1 MKCTLLE
8 PPSFWSRTEGL
19 AGPVELALTPLGT
32 AIGRVVS
39 WRAARPR
46 ATVGVPVLCCGNA
59 SVGGTGKT
67 ILALDL
73 VGRLLARGYAPHV
86 LTRGHGGRVRATPHR
101 VDPGR
106 DTADAV
112 GDEALLLARRAPTWV
127 DRDRARAGRAA
138 IENGADVLVLDDGLQ
153 SPTVGKDASF
163 LLVDGEAGFGN
174 RRVLPAGPLREHPGR
189 AAARCRAVV
198 LVGEDRFG
206 VTNFLRYRRPILRA
220 ALVPDPDAIRQLR
233 AGPVLAFAGIG
244 RPDKFFL
251 TLEQAGIA
259 VAATRA
265 FPDHHRYDRREL
277 AVLSQEAAS
286 RGATLAT
293 TEKDAVRFPDAAP
306 GCDFA
311 PVVVPVRFS
320 WADDRLDRLLSAV
333 LPR

>member
-1 MKCTLLE
+1 MRRPLLG
-8 PPSFWSRTEGL
+8 PPAFWSRTEGL
-19 AGPVELALTPLGT
+19 AGPAELALTPLGT
-32 AIGRVVS
+32 LIGRVVS

-46 ATVGVPVLCCGNA
+46 ASVDVPVLCCGNA

-73 VGRLLARGYAPHV
+73 VDRLLARGCMPHV
-86 LTRGHGGRVRATPHR
+86 LTRGHGGRARVVPHR
-101 VDPGR
+101 VDPAV
-106 DTADAV
+106 DTAAIV

-138 IENGADVLVLDDGLQ
+138 IEAGADVLVLDDGLQ
-153 SPTVGKDASF
+153 SPTLGKDASF

-220 ALVPDPDAIRQLR
+220 SLVPDAGAIERLGDR
-233 AGPVLAFAGIG
+233 PVLAFAGIG
-244 RPDKFFL
+244 RPDKFFAM
-251 TLEQAGIA
+251 LERSGVAL
-259 VAATRA
+259 AATRA
-265 FPDHHRYDRREL
+265 FPDHHPYAAGEL
-277 AVLSQEAAS
+277 AALVRAAAS
-286 RGATLAT
+286 RGAIVAT
-293 TEKDAVRFPDAAP
+293 TEKDAARLPDA
-306 GCDFA
+306 G
-311 PVVVPVRFS
+311 PVAGFSPVAVPVRLA

-333 LPR
+333 LTR

>member
-1 MKCTLLE
+1 MRRPRLG
-8 PPSFWSRTEGL
+8 PPGFWSRTDGL
-19 AGPVELALTPLGT
+19 AGPAELALTPLGT

-73 VGRLLARGYAPHV
+73 VDRLLARGLSPHV
-86 LTRGHGGRVRATPHR
+86 LTRGHGGRVRVIPHR
-101 VDPGR
+101 VDPAR
-106 DTADAV
+106 DTAETV
-112 GDEALLLARRAPTWV
+112 GDEALLLARRAPTWI

-138 IENGADVLVLDDGLQ
+138 IEAGADVLVLDDGLQ

-206 VTNFLRYRRPILRA
+206 VTNFLRFRRPILRA
-220 ALVPDPDAIRQLR
+220 TLVPDDAAIARLGD
-233 AGPVLAFAGIG
+233 GPVLAFAGIG
-244 RPDKFFL
+244 RPEKFFAML
-251 TLEQAGIA
+251 RRSGVAL
-259 VAATRA
+259 AATRA
-265 FPDHHRYDRREL
+265 FPDHHPYGAEDLASLARE
-277 AVLSQEAAS
+277 AVSC
-286 RGATLAT
+286 GAILAT
-293 TEKDAVRFPDAAP
+293 TEKDAVRLP
-306 GCDFA
+306 GAGGLAGGA
-311 PVVVPVRFS
+311 PVAVPVRFA

-333 LPR
+333 LSG

>member
-1 MKCTLLE
+1 MKRTLLE

-112 GDEALLLARRAPTWV
+112 GDEALLLAR
-127 DRDRARAGRAA
+127 AA

-163 LLVDGEAGFGN
+163 LLVDGEAGVG
-174 RRVLPAGPLREHPGR
+174 RRGTHLQYALATVHNGH
-189 AAARCRAVV
+189 AACDGSACIHRYPHRVSRCTPYRCRPEPKAKDLP
-198 LVGEDRFG
+198 LV
-206 VTNFLRYRRPILRA
+206 
-220 ALVPDPDAIRQLR
+220 
-233 AGPVLAFAGIG
+233 
-244 RPDKFFL
+244 
-251 TLEQAGIA
+251 
-259 VAATRA
+259 
-265 FPDHHRYDRREL
+265 
-277 AVLSQEAAS
+277 
-286 RGATLAT
+286 RGA
-293 TEKDAVRFPDAAP
+293 
-306 GCDFA
+306 
-311 PVVVPVRFS
+311 
-320 WADDRLDRLLSAV
+320 SAS
-333 LPR
+333 